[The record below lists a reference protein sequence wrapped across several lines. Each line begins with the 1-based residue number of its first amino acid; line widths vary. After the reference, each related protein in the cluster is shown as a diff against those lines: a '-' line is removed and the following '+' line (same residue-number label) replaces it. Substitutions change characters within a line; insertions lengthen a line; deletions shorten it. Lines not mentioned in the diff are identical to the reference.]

1 LINNKPYNLEKKASS
16 FKMDMTET
24 GNRNNELNQDFTYV
38 ECNSPHLC
46 PRMGVNGLEWMDLK
60 DNSADLIIGL
70 PNRP

>member
-1 LINNKPYNLEKKASS
+1 
-16 FKMDMTET
+16 MDMTET

-60 DNSADLIIGL
+60 DSSADLIIGL